1 MNSLLGKLGNGELN
15 LSSFTQ
21 PKQRMTSMLMQAF
34 SAELRGESPQ
44 QFMQNLANQHP
55 QLKQLDL
62 NNLQSTAQSLCNQ
75 KGINSDAVLNQI
87 DNAAKTIFKS

>member
-1 MNSLLGKLGNGELN
+1 MNSLLGQLGNGALN
-15 LSSFTQ
+15 ISSLARPQ
-21 PKQRMTSMLMQAF
+21 ERMPSMLMQAF
-34 SAELRGESPQ
+34 GAALRGESPQ

-87 DNAAKTIFKS
+87 DSAAKTIFK